1 VSHCCRGH
9 GKSGRYG
16 GGWREE
22 VGDGWEHTRLT
33 SSPTL
38 IASRREWPLHARFA
52 GFNARPVVRLF
63 VVWCCC
69 CRCVS
74 TSPRDGDPATAHGCA
89 ISLDTQF
96 GGGGD
101 EEVNWPCSTDTHAH
115 VEQVAAVL
123 PGLVPERGEL
133 PRANATNRRNFG
145 GWEMPGCSNV
155 HASDGDA
162 TARLG
167 SSQIGRR
174 FRARAV
180 ER

>member
-1 VSHCCRGH
+1 MEVGTIW
-9 GKSGRYG
+9 
-16 GGWREE
+16 GGWKGE

-38 IASRREWPLHARFA
+38 IASRRERPLHARFA
-52 GFNARPVVRLF
+52 GFNARRVVRLF
-63 VVWCCC
+63 AVWWWCC

-89 ISLDTQF
+89 ISLDTQC

-115 VEQVAAVL
+115 VEQVAAGL

-133 PRANATNRRNFG
+133 ARANATNDQILG
-145 GWEMPGCSNV
+145 GGKCR
-155 HASDGDA
+155 AAA
-162 TARLG
+162 TCMQATVMRLL
-167 SSQIGRR
+167 
-174 FRARAV
+174 V
-180 ER
+180 